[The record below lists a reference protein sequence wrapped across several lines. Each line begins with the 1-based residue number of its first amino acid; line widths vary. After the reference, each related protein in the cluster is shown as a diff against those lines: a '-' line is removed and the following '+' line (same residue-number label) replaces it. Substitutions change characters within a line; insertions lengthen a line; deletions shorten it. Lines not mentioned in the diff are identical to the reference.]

1 MHVFKYK
8 GYRPDGQ
15 KIEGELQADSIE
27 SAERKIL
34 AQDITVISIV
44 PAGMKR
50 GSAPSAGAV
59 RSTPLLSFGKPKE
72 GEVADALRDLAVMVK
87 AGVPFVEALDA
98 VIQGVRKASLKGAL
112 EHIKDDIVGGS
123 SLSSALR
130 NVSHVFPELIAEMVR
145 VAEEGGRL
153 DVSLESAANY
163 LERTAELKKKILSAM
178 AYPLILVTIALLT
191 VSILIFVVLPKFA
204 TVFQTMGVKVP
215 AATRVLLSIGT
226 FVRSQPYGTLTG
238 ALVLIAGIPLLLRL
252 REVRRALGVFALK
265 IPVVGD
271 LVRKLALARSLECLA
286 TLLNSNA
293 AMMVALDHSARV
305 SGNAVLEQGFLDA
318 RSAVEQ
324 GVSLSEAMAETKVFP
339 ATLIQMVSVGE
350 RSGRLAYLMTT
361 LATRFQQEVDSRL
374 KTLVAIVEPVMIVVM
389 GGIVALIT
397 LSVIVP
403 IYSVINTLK

>member
-8 GYRPDGQ
+8 GYSSDGH

-27 SAERKIL
+27 AAERKIL
-34 AQDITVISIV
+34 AQDITIISII

-50 GSAPSAGAV
+50 GSATSTSHSHPS
-59 RSTPLLSFGKPKE
+59 SLFTLGKPKD
-72 GEVADALRDLAVMVK
+72 GEVADVLRDLAVMVK

-98 VIQGVRKASLKGAL
+98 VIQGVKKASLKSAL
-112 EHIKDDIVGGS
+112 ERVKDDVVEGS

-130 NVSHVFPELIAEMVR
+130 SVDHIFPGLISEMVR

-178 AYPLILVTIALLT
+178 AYPLILVTIAIAT
-191 VSILIFVVLPKFA
+191 VSVLIFVVLPKFA

-215 AATRVLLSIGT
+215 LATRVLLSIGT
-226 FVRSQPYGTLTG
+226 FVRSQPYVALGG
-238 ALVLIAGIPLLLRL
+238 ALSLMIGMPALLRVHA
-252 REVRRALGVFALK
+252 VRRSLGVFALK

-271 LVRKLALARSLECLA
+271 LVRKLALARSLECLS

-293 AMMVALDHSARV
+293 AMMVALEHSARV
-305 SGNAVLEQGFLDA
+305 SGNAVIEQGFLDA

-324 GVSLSEAMAETKVFP
+324 GISLSDALSETKVFP
-339 ATLIQMVSVGE
+339 STLVQMVSVGE
-350 RSGRLAYLMTT
+350 RSGRLAYLMAT

-374 KTLVAIVEPVMIVVM
+374 KTLVAVVEPLMIVFM

-403 IYSVINTLK
+403 IYSVLNTLK

>member
-1 MHVFKYK
+1 
-8 GYRPDGQ
+8 
-15 KIEGELQADSIE
+15 IEGELQADSIE
-27 SAERKIL
+27 AAERKIL

-50 GSAPSAGAV
+50 GSVPSAGAV
-59 RSTPLLSFGKPKE
+59 RSGPLLSFGKPKE

-98 VIQGVRKASLKGAL
+98 VIQGVRKASLRGAL
-112 EHIKDDIVGGS
+112 EQIKDDIVGGS

-215 AATRVLLSIGT
+215 AATRVLLSMGS
-226 FVRSQPYGTLTG
+226 FVRSQPYEILTG

-305 SGNAVLEQGFLDA
+305 SGNAVLERGFLDV

-324 GVSLSEAMAETKVFP
+324 GTSLSEAMAETKVFP

-350 RSGRLAYLMTT
+350 RSGRLAYLMAT

-374 KTLVAIVEPVMIVVM
+374 KTLVAILEPLMIVVM